1 MNIEEIRRIFQNAP
15 FISELGIDLVSAGDG
30 ECETMLTIG
39 SRHLQQDGF
48 VHAGVQ
54 STMAD
59 HTAGAAAGTLIG
71 SGDIV
76 LTAEFKIN
84 LLRPAR
90 GGHLLCRARV
100 INPGRKLMVVE
111 SEVYCLADSTETLVS
126 KLLGTMAVVPLREP

>member
-15 FISELGIDLVSAGDG
+15 FISELGIDLASAGNG

-90 GGHLLCRARV
+90 GEHLLCRARV

>member
-15 FISELGIDLVSAGDG
+15 FISELGIDLASAGDG

>member
-1 MNIEEIRRIFQNAP
+1 MNIEEIRRIFQDAP
-15 FISELGIDLVSAGDG
+15 FIAELGIDLASAGDG
-30 ECETMLTIG
+30 QCETTLEIQP
-39 SRHLQQDGF
+39 RHLQQDGF

-90 GGHLLCRARV
+90 GEQLLCRARV

>member
-1 MNIEEIRRIFQNAP
+1 MNIEEIRRIFHNAP
-15 FISELGIDLVSAGDG
+15 FISALGIDLVSAGDG
-30 ECETMLTIG
+30 ECATMLTIG

-90 GGHLLCRARV
+90 GEALLCRARV

-126 KLLGTMAVVPLREP
+126 KLLGTMAVVPLRNP

>member
-1 MNIEEIRRIFQNAP
+1 
-15 FISELGIDLVSAGDG
+15 
-30 ECETMLTIG
+30 
-39 SRHLQQDGF
+39 
-48 VHAGVQ
+48 
-54 STMAD
+54 MAD

-84 LLRPAR
+84 MLRPAR
-90 GGHLLCRARV
+90 GEALLCRARV

>member
-15 FISELGIDLVSAGDG
+15 FISELGIDLASAGDG

-111 SEVYCLADSTETLVS
+111 SEVYCLADSTEILVS

>member
-90 GGHLLCRARV
+90 GEQLLCRARV